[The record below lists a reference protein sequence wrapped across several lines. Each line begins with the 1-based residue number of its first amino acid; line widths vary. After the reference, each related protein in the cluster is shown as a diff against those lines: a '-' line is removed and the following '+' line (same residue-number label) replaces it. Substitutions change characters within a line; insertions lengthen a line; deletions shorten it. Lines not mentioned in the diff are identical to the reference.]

1 VGGRASRL
9 GGDKARAELCGRPLI
24 AWPLAALGA
33 ALEEVAVVA
42 KEGTPLP
49 DDLGV
54 EVWIE
59 PDEPLHP
66 RAGVMHALERAKGR
80 AVLVCAGDLPLV
92 TPGLVRRLAGEPAD
106 GAPAVVP
113 RAGGRVQ
120 PLLARYEPAA
130 LAPLRAAA
138 PDAALTASVLALGPR
153 LVDFPDPR
161 PFLNVNTPEDLAA
174 AAQFLSRDS

>member
-1 VGGRASRL
+1 V
-9 GGDKARAELCGRPLI
+9 
-24 AWPLAALGA
+24 
-33 ALEEVAVVA
+33 VVA
-42 KEGTPLP
+42 KESTPLP
-49 DDLGV
+49 DGLASP
-54 EVWIE
+54 VWIE
-59 PDEPLHP
+59 PEEPLHP
-66 RAGVMHALERAKGR
+66 RAGVVHALERAEGR

-92 TPGLVRRLAGEPAD
+92 SADLVRRLVAEPAA

-113 RAGGRVQ
+113 RVDGRAQ

-138 PDAALTASVLALGPR
+138 PDEALTATVLRLQPR